1 MGMTRP
7 KNKNMKAIT
16 YHQFGSADVLKLEE
30 VAAPVA
36 PANGVVVTMRAS
48 SVNIIDSRSRNGL
61 MSPFV
66 NKKFPKIPGADVA
79 GVVSA
84 VGANAK
90 RFKVGDKV
98 FGATNA
104 FKGGAFAER
113 VALTENQLAPLPP
126 SLTFEQAA
134 ALPITGLAALLAL
147 RGLGKTKPGDEVLIY
162 GSSGAA
168 GLYAIQLAKHFGAHV
183 TTVSGRA
190 GAKVSKEMGA
200 DVALDYK
207 AGPVKFAGRFD
218 VIVDFSSQFPFAKA
232 RPHLK
237 LTGRFIES
245 SPTIPKFLGS
255 LIANLFRAQK
265 HLMLTAAAKTSELEF
280 LSSLVEAGKLK
291 VTIAKTYPL
300 AAAKPAF
307 LEQEKGGTVG
317 KIVVSVA

>member
-1 MGMTRP
+1 
-7 KNKNMKAIT
+7 MKAIT
-16 YHQFGSADVLKLEE
+16 YHQFGSAEVLALEE
-30 VAAPVA
+30 VAAPMV
-36 PANGVVVTMRAS
+36 PDDGVVVTMRAT
-48 SVNIIDSRSRNGL
+48 SVNVIDSRSRNGL

-84 VGANAK
+84 IGAHAK

-104 FKGGAFAER
+104 FKGGAMAEQ
-113 VALTENQLAPLPP
+113 VALRENQLAPLPP

-147 RGLGKTKPGDEVLIY
+147 RGLGKTKSGDEVLIY

-168 GLYAIQLAKHFGAHV
+168 GLYAIQLAKHYGAHV
-183 TTVSGRA
+183 TTVSGTA
-190 GAKVSKEMGA
+190 GAKVSQDTGA

-207 AGPVKFAGRFD
+207 AGPVKFSGKFD
-218 VIVDFSSQFPFAKA
+218 VIVDFSSQFPFQRA
-232 RPHLK
+232 RPHLQPA
-237 LTGRFIES
+237 GRFIES

-255 LIANLFRAQK
+255 LIANVFRAQK
-265 HLMLTAAAKTSELEF
+265 HLMLTATARTSELEF
-280 LSSLVEAGKLK
+280 LSSLVEAGKLQ

-300 AAAKPAF
+300 AAAKQAF
-307 LEQEKGGTVG
+307 RDQEKGGTVG
-317 KIVVSVA
+317 KIIVNIA

>member
-1 MGMTRP
+1 
-7 KNKNMKAIT
+7 MKAIT
-16 YHQFGSADVLKLEE
+16 YHQFGSAEVLKLEE
-30 VAAPVA
+30 VAAPTA
-36 PANGVVVTMRAS
+36 PVNGVVVRMLAS
-48 SVNIIDSRSRNGL
+48 SVNVIDSRSRNGL

-84 VGANAK
+84 VGANTK

-104 FKGGAFAER
+104 FKGGAFAEQ
-113 VALTENQLAPLPP
+113 VALAENQLAPLPP
-126 SLTFEQAA
+126 LLTFEQAA

-147 RGLGKTKPGDEVLIY
+147 RGLGKTKAGDEVLIY

-168 GLYAIQLAKHFGAHV
+168 GLYAVQIAKHFGARV
-183 TTVSGRA
+183 TTVSGTA
-190 GAKVSKEMGA
+190 GAKVSKQMGA

-207 AGPVKFAGRFD
+207 AGPVKFSGKFD
-218 VIVDFSSQFPFAKA
+218 VIVDFSSQFPFEKA

-237 LTGRFIES
+237 STGRFIES

-255 LIANLFRAQK
+255 LIANLFRSQK

-280 LSSLVEAGKLK
+280 LASLVEAGKLK

-300 AAAKPAF
+300 TDAKQAF

-317 KIVVSVA
+317 KIVVIAD